1 MTEFTSDTVIFY
13 AVEDALSSVEIVKDM
28 MQIARSVKVDDAKVI
43 DAYANRNTVN
53 YKSEK
58 IQLFKQVVPESGRIE
73 ELFEEPSSKEDTSQR
88 NEDGPKQFTNS
99 EDVSE

>member
-1 MTEFTSDTVIFY
+1 
-13 AVEDALSSVEIVKDM
+13 M
-28 MQIARSVKVDDAKVI
+28 MRKSLMLMQ
-43 DAYANRNTVN
+43 TVN

-58 IQLFKQVVPESGRIE
+58 IELFKQVVPESGRIE